1 MGNLQ
6 MGINP
11 IDGLLNDPEYNQR
24 RKKRSPREVVRDI
37 LLMLSYDLVIW
48 FFNMV
53 IHTFFRDIRLRG
65 TFNIPKKGAIIFV
78 IAPHHNQF
86 VDPLVVMST
95 TRATSGRRIS
105 LLTAAK
111 SYRRAFI
118 GLAARLCSAIPV
130 ERAQDLVKPALGQIR
145 IENFGPD
152 GDNVEVIGEGTKFTK
167 EAEVKGLLGLPNSL
181 GNAQIEEIISDTRI
195 VLRKPFKVNFEKQ
208 SERDEK
214 LIDRLTNGTDYKTAP
229 HVDNNQVFDNVF
241 NHLNRGK
248 VLGIF
253 PEGGLHDRPGL
264 LPLKPGVGIMALG
277 AVSKSED
284 PDALVN
290 IIPVG
295 LNYFHPHRFR
305 SRVVVEY
312 GKPIR
317 VTKKDAV
324 KYEQNSRDVV
334 NKLIDLITLRLKE
347 VTVTCDD
354 FDTLMVIQAARRLY
368 TSVNREH
375 IPLPLVVEMNRRL
388 MKGYQKYSHR
398 PDVKHLRDNVF
409 QYNKM
414 LMAMSLH
421 DHQVEDLTSS
431 NRWVVFY
438 RFVVRVSTVAFF
450 LLLSLPGVFMF
461 APVFIVS
468 RRISKTKAKEA
479 LAGSVVKIKANDV
492 ISTWKILVALG
503 LAPLLYIFWAGIA
516 CWLLRS
522 ASETVR
528 TQVPLF
534 LLFIAMYL
542 WMVLTTYASLRTG
555 ESCVDSYKSLKP
567 LLYSMLSHHL
577 DVVQIEEL
585 KKTRRKLAHEVMEF
599 CEKYGPLIFDDYDK
613 FYREYNRI
621 DENTSDLG
629 EVLDEEEETEHGKAD
644 HESVHSK
651 SDSYWLDNLSNIP
664 IFSSVDE
671 KDTTTLEEDSV
682 SEVSDASHEKDEDV
696 EEASR
701 EVEEEEEEERREN
714 ARLRLR
720 KAMKNKANQW

>member
-1 MGNLQ
+1 MDNQ
-6 MGINP
+6 KMSISP
-11 IDGLLNDPEYNQR
+11 ILGLFKETEATMR
-24 RKKRSPREVVRDI
+24 RKKRSPRELLKDI
-37 LLMLSYDLVIW
+37 LLMLSYDLVLW

-65 TFNIPKKGAIIFV
+65 TFNIPKKGAVIFV

-95 TRATSGRRIS
+95 ARASAGRRIS
-105 LLTAAK
+105 LLAAAK
-111 SYRRAFI
+111 SYRRKFI
-118 GLAARLCSAIPV
+118 GLAAMLCSAIPV
-130 ERAQDLVKPALGQIR
+130 ERAQDLLKKALGLIK
-145 IENFGPD
+145 IENFSEN
-152 GDNVEVIGEGTKFTK
+152 GDNLVVIGEGTRFTK
-167 EAEVKGLLGLPNSL
+167 EATLKGLVGLPNSM
-181 GNAQIEEIISDTRI
+181 GNAQIEEIVSDTKL
-195 VLRKPFKVNFEKQ
+195 VLKKPFKVNFSKPTD
-208 SERDEK
+208 RDNE
-214 LIDRLTNGTDYKTAP
+214 LIEMLKNGTSFKTAP
-229 HVDNNQVFDNVF
+229 HIDNHQVFDNVF
-241 NHLNRGK
+241 NHLNKGK
-248 VLGIF
+248 TLGIF

-277 AVSKSED
+277 AVSKSDD
-284 PDALVN
+284 PNAVVN

-295 LNYFHPHRFR
+295 LNYFHAHRFR

-317 VTKKDAV
+317 VTKKDSEM
-324 KYEQNSRDVV
+324 YEQNPRDVV

-398 PDVKHLRDNVF
+398 EDVKQLKENVY

-431 NRWVVFY
+431 NRLVVSL
-438 RFVVRVSTVAFF
+438 RFVKRLSVMIFF

-468 RRISKTKAKEA
+468 RSISKKKAAEA

-492 ISTWKILVALG
+492 ISSWKIMVALG
-503 LAPLLYIFWAGIA
+503 LAPALYIFWAAIA

-522 ASETVR
+522 ASDLVKKLI
-528 TQVPLF
+528 PLPI
-534 LLFIAMYL
+534 LFIAMYL

-555 ESCVDSYKSLKP
+555 ESCVDTYKSLKP
-567 LLYSMLSHHL
+567 LLYSMLSHDL
-577 DVVQIEEL
+577 DVVQIEQL
-585 KKTRRKLAHEVMEF
+585 KQTRRKLAHEVTEF
-599 CEKYGPLIFDDYDK
+599 CERYGPLIFDDYDK
-613 FYREYNRI
+613 FYREYHSF
-621 DENTSDLG
+621 DESSSGIGDA
-629 EVLDEEEETEHGKAD
+629 LDSKEDEADQKD
-644 HESVHSK
+644 HESMHSK
-651 SDSYWLDNLSNIP
+651 SESYWLDNLENIP

-671 KDTTTLEEDSV
+671 KIPEDDTV
-682 SEVSDASHEKDEDV
+682 SEVSLTSNEKDDEV
-696 EEASR
+696 EETTADA
-701 EVEEEEEEERREN
+701 EEEEEERRES

-720 KAMKNKANQW
+720 KAMKNKTSKWS

>member
-1 MGNLQ
+1 MANQQ

-11 IDGLLNDPEYNQR
+11 IEGLLQDPEASVY
-24 RKKRSPREVVRDI
+24 RKKRSPREVLKAI

-53 IHTFFRDIRLRG
+53 IHTFFREIRSRG
-65 TFNIPKKGAIIFV
+65 TFNIPKKGAVIFV

-86 VDPLVVMST
+86 VDPVVVMST
-95 TRATSGRRIS
+95 TRATAGRRIS
-105 LLTAAK
+105 LLTAGK

-118 GLAARLCSAIPV
+118 GSAARLCSAIPV
-130 ERAQDLVKPALGQIR
+130 ERAQDLLKTASGTIR
-145 IENFGPD
+145 IEDFGP
-152 GDNVEVIGEGTKFTK
+152 GNDNVNVIGEGTLFTK
-167 EAEVKGLLGLPNSL
+167 EAEAKGLLGLPNSM
-181 GNAQIEEIISDTRI
+181 GNAQIARVISDTEI
-195 VLRKPFKVNFEKQ
+195 VLRNPFKVNFEKP
-208 SERDEK
+208 SERDK
-214 LIDRLTNGTDYKTAP
+214 VIIDMLTNGTPYKTAP
-229 HVDNNQVFDNVF
+229 HVDNHQVFNSVF
-241 NHLNRGK
+241 EHLNKGK
-248 VLGIF
+248 AMGIF
-253 PEGGLHDRPGL
+253 PEGGSHDRPGL

-277 AVSKSED
+277 AVLKSED
-284 PDALVN
+284 PNAVVN

-317 VTKKDAV
+317 VTKKDGE
-324 KYEQNSRDVV
+324 KYEQNSREVV
-334 NKLIDLITLRLKE
+334 NRLIDLITLRLKE

-388 MKGYQKYSHR
+388 MKGYQKYSNR
-398 PDVKHLRDNVF
+398 EDVKQLKENVYH
-409 QYNKM
+409 YNKT

-421 DHQVEDLTSS
+421 DHQVEDLTEL
-431 NRWVVFY
+431 NRLIVFF
-438 RFVVRVSTVAFF
+438 RFAKRLSTVLFF

-468 RRISKTKAKEA
+468 RRISKKKAQEA

-503 LAPLLYIFWAGIA
+503 LAPMLYIFWAAIA

-522 ASETVR
+522 ASEIAR
-528 TQVPLF
+528 SIPLV

-555 ESCVDSYKSLKP
+555 ESCVDTYKSLKP
-567 LLYSMLSHHL
+567 LLYSILSHKK
-577 DVVQIEEL
+577 DMIQIEEL
-585 KKTRRKLAHEVMEF
+585 KKMRRKLAHEVTEF
-599 CEKYGPLIFDDYDK
+599 CERYGPSIFDDYDK
-613 FYREYNRI
+613 FYREYNSF
-621 DENTSDLG
+621 DENSSEFGDALP
-629 EVLDEEEETEHGKAD
+629 EEEAEPSTAD
-644 HESVHSK
+644 QGSLYSRSE
-651 SDSYWLDNLSNIP
+651 SYWLDNLENIP

-671 KDTTTLEEDSV
+671 SNTTVSEDDTASEISEVTEKEHDIERVEQKKEED
-682 SEVSDASHEKDEDV
+682 E
-696 EEASR
+696 EEA
-701 EVEEEEEEERREN
+701 ERQEA

-720 KAMKNKANQW
+720 KAMKQKANNW

>member
-1 MGNLQ
+1 MGNLELA
-6 MGINP
+6 INP
-11 IDGLLNDPEYNQR
+11 IDGLFNDPEAAQH
-24 RKKRSPREVVRDI
+24 RKKRSPLELLRTI

-111 SYRRAFI
+111 SYRRGFI
-118 GLAARLCSAIPV
+118 GTAARLCSAIPV
-130 ERAQDLVKPALGQIR
+130 ERAQDLVKLALGTIKV
-145 IENFGPD
+145 EKFDPD
-152 GDNVEVIGEGTKFTK
+152 GDNVDVIGEGTKFTE
-167 EAEVKGLLGLPNSL
+167 EAEPKGLLGLPNSL
-181 GNAQIEEIISDTRI
+181 GNAQIDQVVSDTRI
-195 VLRKPFKVNFEKQ
+195 VLKKPFKVNFAKPT
-208 SERDEK
+208 ERDK
-214 LIDRLTNGTDYKTAP
+214 RIIDLLTNGTNYKTAP
-229 HVDNNQVFDNVF
+229 HVDNHQVFDNVF
-241 NHLNRGK
+241 NHLNKGR
-248 VLGIF
+248 VMGIF

-277 AVSKSED
+277 AVSKSDD
-284 PDALVN
+284 PDAVVN

-317 VTKKDAV
+317 VTKKDSI
-324 KYEQNSRDVV
+324 KYEQNSREVV
-334 NKLIDLITLRLKE
+334 NKLIELVTLRLKE

-368 TSVNREH
+368 TAANREH

-388 MKGYQKYSHR
+388 MKGYQKYKHR
-398 PDVKHLRDNVF
+398 PDVAQLRDNVYH
-409 QYNKM
+409 YNKM

-438 RFVVRVSTVAFF
+438 RFAVRAFRVFFF

-468 RRISKTKAKEA
+468 RRISKEKAKEA

-503 LAPLLYIFWAGIA
+503 LAPALYIFWATIA

-522 ASETVR
+522 ASEFVR
-528 TQVPLF
+528 NEIPLII
-534 LLFIAMYL
+534 LFIAMYL

-555 ESCVDSYKSLKP
+555 ESCVDTYKSLKP
-567 LLYSMLSHHL
+567 LLISMLSHSL
-577 DVVQIEEL
+577 DMVQIEEL
-585 KKTRRKLAHEVMEF
+585 KNTRRKLAHEVMEF

-621 DENTSDLG
+621 DESTSDLG
-629 EVLDEEEETEHGKAD
+629 EVLENDNVEAAPDLGLVYSRSE
-644 HESVHSK
+644 
-651 SDSYWLDNLSNIP
+651 SYWLDNLSNIP

-671 KDTTTLEEDSV
+671 KDTTTLEDDTD
-682 SEVSDASHEKDEDV
+682 VSDITQEAQEKDGDV
-696 EEASR
+696 EETER
-701 EVEEEEEEERREN
+701 EVEDDEDERREN

-720 KAMKNKANQW
+720 TAMKKKANRW

>member
-1 MGNLQ
+1 MANQQ

-11 IDGLLNDPEYNQR
+11 IEGLLQDPEASVY
-24 RKKRSPREVVRDI
+24 RKKRSPREVLKAI

-53 IHTFFRDIRLRG
+53 IHTFFREIRLRG
-65 TFNIPKKGAIIFV
+65 TFNIPKKGAVIFV

-86 VDPLVVMST
+86 VDPVVVMST
-95 TRATSGRRIS
+95 TRATAGRRIS
-105 LLTAAK
+105 LLTAGK

-130 ERAQDLVKPALGQIR
+130 ERAQDLLKTALGTIR
-145 IENFGPD
+145 IEDFGP
-152 GDNVEVIGEGTKFTK
+152 GNDNVNVMGEGTLFTK
-167 EAEVKGLLGLPNSL
+167 EAEAKGLLGLPNSM
-181 GNAQIEEIISDTRI
+181 GNAQIARVISDTEI
-195 VLRKPFKVNFEKQ
+195 VLRNPFKVNFEKP
-208 SERDEK
+208 SERDK
-214 LIDRLTNGTDYKTAP
+214 VIIDMLTNGTPYKTAP
-229 HVDNNQVFDNVF
+229 HVDNHQVFNSVF
-241 NHLNRGK
+241 EHLNKGK
-248 VLGIF
+248 AMGIF

-277 AVSKSED
+277 AVLKSED
-284 PDALVN
+284 PNAVVN

-317 VTKKDAV
+317 VTKKDGE
-324 KYEQNSRDVV
+324 KYEQNSREVV
-334 NKLIDLITLRLKE
+334 NRLIDLITLRLKE

-388 MKGYQKYSHR
+388 MKGYQKYSNR
-398 PDVKHLRDNVF
+398 EDVKQLKENVYH
-409 QYNKM
+409 YNKT

-421 DHQVEDLTSS
+421 DHQVEDLTEL
-431 NRWVVFY
+431 NRLIVFF
-438 RFVVRVSTVAFF
+438 RFAKRLSTVLFF

-468 RRISKTKAKEA
+468 RRISKKKAQEA

-503 LAPLLYIFWAGIA
+503 LAPMLYIFWAAIA

-522 ASETVR
+522 ASEIAR
-528 TQVPLF
+528 SIPLV

-555 ESCVDSYKSLKP
+555 ESCVDTYKSLKP
-567 LLYSMLSHHL
+567 LLYSILSHKK
-577 DVVQIEEL
+577 DMIQIEEL
-585 KKTRRKLAHEVMEF
+585 KKMRRKLAHEVTEF
-599 CEKYGPLIFDDYDK
+599 CERYGPLIFDDYDK
-613 FYREYNRI
+613 FYREYNLF
-621 DENTSDLG
+621 DENSSEFGDALP
-629 EVLDEEEETEHGKAD
+629 EEEAEPSTAD
-644 HESVHSK
+644 QGSLYSRSE
-651 SDSYWLDNLSNIP
+651 SYWLDNLENIP

-671 KDTTTLEEDSV
+671 SNTTVLEDDTASEISEVTEKEHDIERIEQKKEED
-682 SEVSDASHEKDEDV
+682 E
-696 EEASR
+696 EEA
-701 EVEEEEEEERREN
+701 ERQEA

-720 KAMKNKANQW
+720 KAMKQKANNW